1 MLLEG
6 VSAGEGRLAC
16 DAAALLGERDF
27 LRLPPGARD
36 ADIRIR
42 LEILGEMRKRGGAP
56 AVRLSFDRSAARRV
70 LEVSDHLARHL
81 RVGGEGGGV
90 GAVGRLLARAYPDRI
105 GRRREGRRGHY
116 LLSGGRGAVL
126 DPAEPLSAE
135 DWLVAAEL
143 DGDRRNARIFLAAP
157 LDADAVQEMGEARG
171 VWSQTVAWDPG
182 RGAVRAERTLRLGV
196 VVLRTA
202 ALDRP
207 EPDAVLA
214 AMIDGI
220 RRSGIGCLPWNRSLR
235 RWQAR
240 ALFVSRLPGEEG
252 WPDLSDE
259 GLLASLEA
267 WLAPFLDGVARLRDL
282 AHLDLGGALKTF
294 LGGSRRRLDELAPT
308 HITVPSGSR
317 LPIDYSGDVPVLAV
331 RLQEVFGAVDTPAVG
346 GGRLPLLLHLLSPAG
361 RPVQVTRDL
370 AGFWKTGYPEVRKEL
385 RGRYPRHSWPED
397 PLTAVP
403 TARAKPGGRRR

>member
-1 MLLEG
+1 
-6 VSAGEGRLAC
+6 
-16 DAAALLGERDF
+16 
-27 LRLPPGARD
+27 
-36 ADIRIR
+36 
-42 LEILGEMRKRGGAP
+42 
-56 AVRLSFDRSAARRV
+56 
-70 LEVSDHLARHL
+70 
-81 RVGGEGGGV
+81 
-90 GAVGRLLARAYPDRI
+90 
-105 GRRREGRRGHY
+105 
-116 LLSGGRGAVL
+116 
-126 DPAEPLSAE
+126 
-135 DWLVAAEL
+135 
-143 DGDRRNARIFLAAP
+143 
-157 LDADAVQEMGEARG
+157 
-171 VWSQTVAWDPG
+171 
-182 RGAVRAERTLRLGV
+182 
-196 VVLRTA
+196 
-202 ALDRP
+202 
-207 EPDAVLA
+207 
-214 AMIDGI
+214 MIDGI

-370 AGFWKTGYPEVRKEL
+370 AGFWKTGYPEVRK
-385 RGRYPRHSWPED
+385 
-397 PLTAVP
+397 
-403 TARAKPGGRRR
+403 